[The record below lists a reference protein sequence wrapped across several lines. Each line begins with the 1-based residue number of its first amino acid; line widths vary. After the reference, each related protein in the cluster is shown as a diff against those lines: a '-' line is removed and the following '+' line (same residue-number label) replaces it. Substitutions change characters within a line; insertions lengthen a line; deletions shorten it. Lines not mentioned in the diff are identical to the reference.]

1 MIAAETAKAVS
12 NPFVATAPPNPGPS
26 AIPRYR
32 AEVYHPYARPRK
44 FGGLESPTYDII
56 AGEKQASPTPEK
68 R

>member
-1 MIAAETAKAVS
+1 M
-12 NPFVATAPPNPGPS
+12 PGPS

-32 AEVYHPYARPRK
+32 ADVYHPYALPRK
-44 FGGLESPTYDII
+44 FDGLESPTWDII